1 MQRIVIFG
9 ATSGI
14 AEATAREF
22 AKEGTSFVLVGR
34 DVEALGDIGADL
46 KVRGAG
52 SVEILPSEL
61 SDVDALPKLC
71 ADVGVKLG
79 GIDVAII
86 AHGVLPDQE
95 ACEASADT
103 LLDVLKINTLSP
115 AVLMTEL
122 AQLMLSQGSGT
133 IVVLSSVAGDRGRPS
148 NYVYGAS
155 KALLT
160 VLGEGMALK
169 LKGRGVNLLVVK
181 PGFVDTKMTADFRKG
196 ALWASAAQ
204 VGASIVTAVK
214 AGKSGVIYTP
224 RWWQLIML
232 VIKLAPEFVVRR
244 L

>member
-155 KALLT
+155 KALLS

>member
-155 KALLT
+155 KTLLS

-169 LKGRGVNLLVVK
+169 LKERGVKVLVVK
-181 PGFVDTKMTADFRKG
+181 PGFVDTKMTAAFKKG

>member
-22 AKEGTSFVLVGR
+22 AKEGASFVLVGR
-34 DVEALGDIGADL
+34 NAEALGDISADL
-46 KVRGAG
+46 KVRGAA
-52 SVEILPSEL
+52 SAEILATEL
-61 SDVDALPKLC
+61 SDVDALPRLC
-71 ADVGVKLG
+71 ADVGAKLG
-79 GIDVAII
+79 GIDVAVI

-95 ACEASADT
+95 ACEASADA
-103 LLDVLKINTLSP
+103 LLDVLKVNSLSP
-115 AVLMTEL
+115 AVLMNEL
-122 AQLMLSQGSGT
+122 AQLMLAQGSGT

-155 KALLT
+155 KALLS

-204 VGASIVTAVK
+204 VGASIAKAVK
-214 AGKSGVIYTP
+214 AGKSGVLYTP
-224 RWWQLIML
+224 RWWELIML
-232 VIKLAPEFVVRR
+232 VIKLAPGFAVGR

>member
-22 AKEGTSFVLVGR
+22 AKEGASFVLVGR
-34 DVEALGDIGADL
+34 NVEALGDIGADL

-52 SVEILPSEL
+52 SVEILPTEL

-155 KALLT
+155 KTLLS

-169 LKGRGVNLLVVK
+169 LKERGVKVLVVK
-181 PGFVDTKMTADFRKG
+181 PGFVDTKMTAAFKKG

>member
-155 KALLT
+155 KALLS

-169 LKGRGVNLLVVK
+169 LKERGVKVLVVK
-181 PGFVDTKMTADFRKG
+181 PGFVDTKMTAAFKKG